1 MVDGAENLKDPQSGT
16 IYYYLVASFWA
27 SNLFDKQ
34 KFYCLSHGSWAYVKS
49 NIAPTVLG
57 FFY

>member
-34 KFYCLSHGSWAYVKS
+34 NF
-49 NIAPTVLG
+49 IA
-57 FFY
+57 